1 MPLAL
6 FLRYFLPS
14 KIGKWRI
21 WLICGLVSVAIEL
34 TQLALSLHFG
44 LRYRVVD
51 LLDIIENV
59 LGAGLILLITT
70 IVGGLG
76 RKISSAYGRRHAS
89 RSALREEKD
98 I

>member
-1 MPLAL
+1 L

-76 RKISSAYGRRHAS
+76 RKIRSAYGRRHAS